1 MQKSRILECTTSRR
15 FAHSLSARRQRV
27 EKQLPGAKHDLG
39 HGKMNDRE
47 RMSNNLENANDI
59 VNSLREH
66 SCRIANLQRKLRDSR
81 PIPSIDNVVSELGGL
96 TNESKEIVARLVLS
110 SVLKMPTDAVALHC
124 IERLQAIVSLLNRC
138 DDSIYNAADTFR
150 QNQKSSAWLC
160 DFFETFTQ
168 LSLVEG
174 WTLNAEYS
182 YSILEGHVV
191 FFAQDVNGERV
202 GNVLEVVAP
211 MNDSPFA
218 ALDAVLLDH
227 AMSQAGLYWHACYE
241 SREFIANIMDFS
253 EYRFCGEVAGD
264 VLMTIGNLNKFWN
277 FDFTPSAKKTDD
289 GFYNV
294 RYVTFSP
301 FCGFV
306 ENHVKVPSSGVI
318 GELQKKSDVIFPYD
332 CGISF

>member
-1 MQKSRILECTTSRR
+1 
-15 FAHSLSARRQRV
+15 
-27 EKQLPGAKHDLG
+27 
-39 HGKMNDRE
+39 
-47 RMSNNLENANDI
+47 MSNNYENANDI
-59 VNSLREH
+59 VNRLREH

-81 PIPSIDNVVSELGGL
+81 PIPSIDNVVSELGEL
-96 TNESKEIVARLVLS
+96 TNESKGISAQIVLS
-110 SVLKMPTDAVALHC
+110 SVPQKPTDAVALHC
-124 IERLQAIVSLLNRC
+124 IERMKAITRLLNRC
-138 DDSIYNAADTFR
+138 DDSVYNAADTFR
-150 QNQKSSAWLC
+150 QNSKSSEWLC
-160 DFFETFTQ
+160 EFFDTFTQ

-182 YSILEGHVV
+182 CSILEGHVV

-211 MNDSPFA
+211 MNDSPLA

-264 VLMTIGNLNKFWN
+264 VLMAIGDLRKFWG
-277 FDFTPSAKKTDD
+277 FDFTPAVEKADD
-289 GFYNV
+289 DFYNV

-318 GELQKKSDVIFPYD
+318 GELQNKSEVIFPHD